1 MTAATAAVKAVTAAT
16 VLKATS
22 DESQPHGPIARA
34 AAAER
39 MRTMN
44 MR

>member
-1 MTAATAAVKAVTAAT
+1 MTAATAAARAVTAAA

-34 AAAER
+34 VAAER
-39 MRTMN
+39 TRTMN